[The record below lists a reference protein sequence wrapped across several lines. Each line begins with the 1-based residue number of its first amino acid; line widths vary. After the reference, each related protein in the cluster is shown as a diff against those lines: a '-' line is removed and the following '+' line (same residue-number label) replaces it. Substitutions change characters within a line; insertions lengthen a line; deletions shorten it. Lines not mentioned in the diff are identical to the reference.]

1 MDAVNERRISRT
13 REEYELYSGIEIALS
28 ASPGEMTHIHL
39 PPIRN
44 VLRMHKKTMECVET
58 GEPILASAFN
68 NPPEILTAM
77 ASTGISFLPRPSP
90 ADSRTRTSRRTW
102 KRWTRCRCPATA
114 AA

>member
-44 VLRMHKKTMECVET
+44 VIRMHK
-58 GEPILASAFN
+58 
-68 NPPEILTAM
+68 
-77 ASTGISFLPRPSP
+77 
-90 ADSRTRTSRRTW
+90 
-102 KRWTRCRCPATA
+102 
-114 AA
+114 